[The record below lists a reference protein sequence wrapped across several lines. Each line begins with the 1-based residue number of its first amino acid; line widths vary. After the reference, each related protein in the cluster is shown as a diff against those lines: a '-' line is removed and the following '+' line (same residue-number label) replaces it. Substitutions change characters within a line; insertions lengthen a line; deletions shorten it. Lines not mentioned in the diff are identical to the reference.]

1 MRIGIIGAGNM
12 GATLAAQLTR
22 LGHQVAIANSRGPRT
37 LAGVAAQTGAAPV
50 PITDVTSKADVVI
63 VAIPEKSIPGLPAG
77 LLCTVPEETVVI
89 DAGNYVPQLRDGH
102 IDAIDA
108 GLPESQW
115 VQSQLGHPVV
125 KAFNTI
131 RPASLAS
138 LGKPAGAA
146 GRTVVPVAGDD
157 PAAKAVVLELADQL
171 GFDGLDAGPLA
182 GSWRQQPGTP
192 IYTTDLPLDAARPAL
207 ADATPEQTASWR
219 SQHPRHAPRNTAV
232 RPGRRTGV
240 RFVLANPSDPSRLTE
255 FTDWYD
261 TYSAALTVPGY
272 LATDVHFENPG
283 ASGEPSSP
291 RYATIYDIVSPDPAT
306 AWPDT
311 EHSPAYPAHLF
322 SDPRATLV
330 SPAMRASYAL
340 VGSQLQPGPHGPL
353 TGIHV
358 ILSGGGGDT
367 ERQQREAQIL
377 HTGLFYSAARFRLI
391 EGSPEPAEWLEVFET
406 DDPDP
411 LHAYPRADSHTLAAP
426 QIQPQLSES
435 FRLASAGRGQQTG
448 PGGSR
453 DAPDA

>member
-12 GATLAAQLTR
+12 GATLAARLTR
-22 LGHQVAIANSRGPRT
+22 LGHQVAITNSRGPRT
-37 LAGVAAQTGAAPV
+37 LTGVAAQTGATPV
-50 PITDVTSKADVVI
+50 PLTDVTSKADVVI
-63 VAIPEKSIPGLPAG
+63 VTIPEKNIPELPAG
-77 LLCTVPEETVVI
+77 LLGALPSDTVVI
-89 DAGNYVPQLRDGH
+89 DTGNYVPELRDGH

-115 VQSQLGHPVV
+115 VQSQLRHPVV

-138 LGKPAGAA
+138 LAKPAGSA
-146 GRTVVPVAGDD
+146 GRAVIPVAGDD
-157 PAAKAVVLELADQL
+157 PAAKSAVLELADQL

-182 GSWRQQPGTP
+182 ESWRQQPGTP
-192 IYTTDLPLDAARPAL
+192 IYTTDLPLDAARQAL

-219 SQHPRHAPRNTAV
+219 SRHTQHQKPDTTMHPSS
-232 RPGRRTGV
+232 RTGV
-240 RFVLANPSDPSRLTE
+240 RFVLTNPSDPSRLNE
-255 FTDWYD
+255 FNDWYD

-272 LATDVHFENPG
+272 LANDIHFENPD
-283 ASGEPSSP
+283 ASGGNTNP
-291 RYATIYDIVSPDPAT
+291 RYATIYDIVSPDPAA

-311 EHSPAYPAHLF
+311 EHSPAYPTQLF

-330 SPAMRASYAL
+330 SPALRASYAL

-358 ILSGGGGDT
+358 ILSNGGGDT
-367 ERQQREAQIL
+367 ERQHWEAQIL
-377 HTGLFYSAARFRLI
+377 QTGLFYSAARFRII

-411 LHAYPRADSHTLAAP
+411 LHTYLRATSHTLSAS

-435 FRLASAGRGQQTG
+435 FRLAGARKTNGL
-448 PGGSR
+448 
-453 DAPDA
+453 